1 MKKCSI
7 GFLILVFGIFY
18 GMVVLKTHHWHLKL
32 YDRKRTSEIFDD
44 STGVEFY
51 HILHLLNIENDSIA
65 TFQEN
70 FGYPAIKGSFQKK
83 DEDSK
88 ITTIPMVK
96 IKNYRYF

>member
-1 MKKCSI
+1 M
-7 GFLILVFGIFY
+7 
-18 GMVVLKTHHWHLKL
+18 
-32 YDRKRTSEIFDD
+32 
-44 STGVEFY
+44 
-51 HILHLLNIENDSIA
+51 NIENDSIA

-96 IKNYRYF
+96 NNKITGIFKVYITLGESIRIHFFLKRILRCPWILP